1 MSFLYDFFS
10 LIYPNVCFAC
20 GKPLLRYEKCIC
32 SICLHHLPQTDF
44 HLSSDNPV
52 AQLFWGKVNVES
64 ASSFLFF
71 NKGGK
76 VQHLIHQLKYKNQKQ
91 VGTYLGTLYGNTL
104 KKSRFFGSIDTVIPV
119 PLHPKKQRQ
128 RGYNQ
133 SEYFAMGL
141 AESLSIVVDNTTLYR
156 TYASESQTKKSR
168 YSRYQNVSSIFAL
181 KDTNT
186 LSGKH
191 ILLVDDV
198 ITTGSTIESCV
209 NTLQQIHEIKISVA
223 SIAIAN

>member
-1 MSFLYDFFS
+1 M
-10 LIYPNVCFAC
+10 AC
-20 GKPLLRYEKCIC
+20 GKPLFQYENCVC

-44 HLSSDNPV
+44 HLYIDNPV
-52 AQLFWGKVNVES
+52 ARLFWGKVHINS
-64 ASSFLFF
+64 AASFLYF

-91 VGTYLGTLYGNTL
+91 VGTFLGALYGTYL
-104 KKSRFFGSIDTVIPV
+104 KNSQFFNSIDIIVPV

-133 SEYFAMGL
+133 SDFFAMGL
-141 AESLSIVVDNTTLYR
+141 AESMNIFVDKTTLHR
-156 TYASESQTKKSR
+156 TYASESQTKKNR
-168 YSRYQNVSSIFAL
+168 YNRYQNVCSIFGI
-181 KDTNT
+181 KDIIT

-191 ILLVDDV
+191 VLLVDDV

-209 NTLQQIHEIKISVA
+209 STLQHIPDIKISVA

>member
-10 LIYPNVCFAC
+10 LIYPDVCMAC
-20 GKPLLRYEKCIC
+20 GKPLFRHENCVC
-32 SICLHHLPQTDF
+32 SICLHHLPVTDF
-44 HLSSDNPV
+44 HLYKDNPV
-52 AQLFWGKVNVES
+52 SQLFWGKIQIES
-64 ASSFLFF
+64 AASFLYF

-76 VQHLIHQLKYKNQKQ
+76 VQHLIHQLKYKDQKQ
-91 VGTYLGTLYGNTL
+91 VGTYIGNLYGNLL
-104 KKSRFFGSIDTVIPV
+104 KKSILFNNVDTVIPV

-133 SEYFAMGL
+133 SDFFAMGL
-141 AESLSIVVDNTTLYR
+141 AGSMNIVLDKTTLYR
-156 TYASESQTKKSR
+156 TKASESQTKKSR
-168 YSRYQNVSSIFAL
+168 YGRFQNVSSIFAL
-181 KDTNT
+181 KEREILN
-186 LSGKH
+186 GKH

-209 NTLQQIHEIKISVA
+209 TTLQQVPKIKISIA